1 MKRRSSLR
9 GTRAPMPSCAI
20 CASSSPG
27 AALGRSRNRLDD
39 VVIAGTAAQIAVEVR
54 PDGGLIRM
62 RDAPEQIDRR
72 HDHAVGTEPA
82 MQLVMLV
89 KRGLHGLFII
99 TFCHPHD
106 VRALAAL
113 RLRRTL

>member
-27 AALGRSRNRLDD
+27 AALGRGRNRLDD

-54 PDGGLIRM
+54 PDGGLIGM

-72 HDHAVGTEPA
+72 HDHAGRTEPA
-82 MQLVMLV
+82 LQRVILV
-89 KRGLHGLFII
+89 KRGLHGMKFISI
-99 TFCHPHD
+99 SQALDGCD
-106 VRALAAL
+106 LRAG
-113 RLRRTL
+113 RL